1 MSKLEYLWWCFV
13 IAAVLGGTWGG
24 LLYWFNEMLGIS
36 VGISLFLFCMVIL
49 INIDKNAQVV
59 DEEEEL
65 KKFKRRFNDV

>member
-1 MSKLEYLWWCFV
+1 MNKLEYLWWCFV